1 MHAFDSIIFTVYML
15 KLIQPMQ
22 ITDQGLSMNRI
33 LSTVLIL
40 LIMSTA
46 VLADDKHEAQQ
57 IVKNKLDAV
66 FAVLNQQDIDQQ
78 AKKKEV
84 DAIVTPMFDFEL
96 MAKLTLGKK
105 YWPDLSEEKR
115 ARYIQLYI
123 NRLKTSYLDKL
134 TLYTDEKVVFEPPVQ
149 VQKKVQI
156 PTQLVS
162 KERRTSIL
170 YKLYKSDEAWKVYDL
185 EIQGVSIIR
194 SYRSQFYEILQKG
207 TIDDLLKKLEKPAN
221 T

>member
-1 MHAFDSIIFTVYML
+1 MHAFDSIIFIVYVL

-22 ITDQGLSMNRI
+22 ITDQGLFMNRV

-40 LIMSTA
+40 LMMSTA

-156 PTQLVS
+156 PTQLLS
-162 KERRTSIL
+162 KERKTSIL

>member
-1 MHAFDSIIFTVYML
+1 
-15 KLIQPMQ
+15 
-22 ITDQGLSMNRI
+22 MNRI
-33 LSTVLIL
+33 LYTALIL
-40 LIMSTA
+40 LVMSTA
-46 VLADDKHEAQQ
+46 VLADDKQEAQQ

-115 ARYIQLYI
+115 AKYIQLYI

-149 VQKKVQI
+149 VEKKVQI

-162 KERRTSIL
+162 KERKTSIL